1 VIQGAEF
8 FAIVKH
14 RLMDEKTRNAFFADL
29 RAAYLGAEVK
39 AGVDQKVANTAR
51 EYQMNVQLRQIVLQ
65 SKPASAYDPFR

>member
-39 AGVDQKVANTAR
+39 AGV
-51 EYQMNVQLRQIVLQ
+51 E
-65 SKPASAYDPFR
+65 PASAYDPFR